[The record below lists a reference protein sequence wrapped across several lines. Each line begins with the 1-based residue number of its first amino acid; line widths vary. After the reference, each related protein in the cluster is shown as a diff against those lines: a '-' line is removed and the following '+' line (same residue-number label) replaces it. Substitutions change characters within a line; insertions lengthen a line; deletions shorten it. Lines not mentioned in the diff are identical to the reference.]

1 MKKRVLALLLGGL
14 LALSLCA
21 CGGEP
26 EPTEDTTQDSKQE
39 TAQESQ
45 KEEAPT
51 DLSKATLGNYDVEI
65 KDAFLAKDY
74 EGNPAIV
81 VNYTWT
87 NNSEDTTSAMVALI
101 GKAFQDGVQLETAIT
116 DGSIEG
122 YDAEASMKE
131 MRPGTTQDFQ
141 EVYVMTSETSPV
153 EVEMTEAFTLENDM
167 VTKTFDPTTL
177 Q

>member
-1 MKKRVLALLLGGL
+1 
-14 LALSLCA
+14 
-21 CGGEP
+21 
-26 EPTEDTTQDSKQE
+26 
-39 TAQESQ
+39 
-45 KEEAPT
+45 
-51 DLSKATLGNYDVEI
+51 
-65 KDAFLAKDY
+65 
-74 EGNPAIV
+74 
-81 VNYTWT
+81 
-87 NNSEDTTSAMVALI
+87 MVALL

-131 MRPGTTQDFQ
+131 IRPGTTQDFQ